1 MSFAHPYV
9 LLFLPVVIL
18 LPWLRRRI
26 ALNFSSIRLVSM
38 QPTLRSRLSWVPD
51 LLASLAGMCLVFA
64 LARPQYVE
72 EENINHKEGI
82 DIMLV
87 VDTSGSMEQEDYEL
101 KGRSVSRMNVSKAV
115 LSEFV
120 QSRPN
125 DRIGMVV
132 FGEEAFTQ
140 IPLTLD
146 HAGMVPFMEQV
157 SIGMAGPQSTSIGSG
172 IAIAV
177 KRLKDLEA
185 PSKVIIMLTDGQSN
199 SGIDPL
205 EAAKAASG
213 FGIKIYTIGIGGE
226 ARGFFG
232 LFAPRVDLDEQSLQK
247 IAELTGGSYFRASS
261 TKTLRQVYD
270 QIDKLEP
277 TTAEFFTFTRSEEH
291 YHALVWTGLFILL
304 VRLILEKTWLRR
316 LP

>member
-1 MSFAHPYV
+1 MTFAHPYV
-9 LLFLPVVIL
+9 LLCLPLVVLI
-18 LPWLRRRI
+18 PWFRRRES
-26 ALNFSSIRLVSM
+26 LQFSSVRLVSTA
-38 QPTLRSRLSWVPD
+38 PTLRTRLHWLPE
-51 LLASLAGMCLVFA
+51 LLASLAGMLLVVA
-64 LARPQYVE
+64 LARPQQVE
-72 EENINHKEGI
+72 EEQINHKEGI

-101 KGRSVSRMNVSKAV
+101 KGSSVSRMNVSKAV
-115 LSEFV
+115 LSDFV

-146 HAGMVPFMEQV
+146 HAGMVPFMDQV

-177 KRLKDLEA
+177 KRLKDLDA

-199 SGIDPL
+199 SGIEPL
-205 EAAKAASG
+205 EAAKAAAG
-213 FGIKIYTIGIGGE
+213 FGIKIYTIGIGVE
-226 ARGFFG
+226 ARGVFG
-232 LFAPRVDLDEQSLQK
+232 LFPPRVELDEQSLQK
-247 IAELTGGSYFRASS
+247 IAEITGGAYFRASS
-261 TKTLRQVYD
+261 TKTLIQVYD

-277 TTAEFFTFTRSEEH
+277 STAEFFTFTRSEEKFH
-291 YHALVWTGLFILL
+291 PWVWGAILLLL
-304 VRLILEKTWLRR
+304 VRLVLEKTWLRR